1 MPTSHHRKGW
11 TAARSV
17 PKSANPKRTR
27 IRTALRQRAAMMH
40 AMLAEIGVNPV
51 YGNHWGVR
59 VERNSPAER
68 SWTKSAKAW
77 LDANQKRY
85 AVA

>member
-1 MPTSHHRKGW
+1 MPVSQLRKGV

-17 PKSANPKRTR
+17 PKSANPKRTK

-77 LDANQKRY
+77 LDTNQKRY
-85 AVA
+85 VAA